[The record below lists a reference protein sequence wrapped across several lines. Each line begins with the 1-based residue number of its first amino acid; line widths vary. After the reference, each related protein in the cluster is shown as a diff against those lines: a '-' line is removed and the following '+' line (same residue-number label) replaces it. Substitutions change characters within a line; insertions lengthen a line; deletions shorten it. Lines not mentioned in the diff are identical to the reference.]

1 MSLTPR
7 IGSISVLAYGASG
20 RVARRA
26 ALAGLVLCGLAS
38 LAGPATAAEGWLT
51 DYEQALAAAEQ
62 SGRPV
67 LTIFTGSDWCPHCRT
82 LEHNVLHT
90 DTFREWASDRLV
102 LLMIDLP
109 QHGISAEE
117 RKARSRVC
125 VKYGVRIFPSALLLA
140 PDGRKIAI
148 QTGYT
153 GQSAVS
159 WVAAMS
165 GHLPPEPRVAES
177 SGNKAAGFEDLA
189 SLDDAVATA
198 RSARKPVLVMVSR
211 GGEDTGSSSV
221 VSLMNDPEFDALAR
235 ENFVVATVP
244 AGTPGMATGSG
255 NAAVD
260 ALLAEADDMQ
270 AAARAE
276 TDEAGL
282 GVDLIVTDDGRTP
295 LHVLSGQD
303 SPQRVVTGL
312 RRFLAGRQTTRR

>member
-7 IGSISVLAYGASG
+7 MGSTEDSVHGF
-20 RVARRA
+20 RVSVTRRA
-26 ALAGLVLCGLAS
+26 ALMALLLSGLLGACGGTA
-38 LAGPATAAEGWLT
+38 AAAEGWLT

-125 VKYGVRIFPSALLLA
+125 VKYGVRIFPSALLIA
-140 PDGRKIAI
+140 PDGRKIAL

-153 GQSAVS
+153 GQSAVN

-165 GHLPPEPRVAES
+165 GHLPPEARPAETDD
-177 SGNKAAGFEDLA
+177 KRLA

-198 RSARKPVLVMVSR
+198 RSAKKPVLVMVSR
-211 GGEDTGSSSV
+211 GSDGAATSTV
-221 VSLMNDPEFDALAR
+221 ASLINDPEFDALTR
-235 ENFVVATVP
+235 ENFIVATVP
-244 AGTPGMATGSG
+244 AGVPGTDSGSDG
-255 NAAVD
+255 AAAVD
-260 ALLAEADDMQ
+260 ALLAGADELLAQADGEAD
-270 AAARAE
+270 
-276 TDEAGL
+276 GL
-282 GVDLIVTDDGRTP
+282 ELIVTDDGRTP
-295 LHVLSGQD
+295 LHVESGRD

>member
-7 IGSISVLAYGASG
+7 MGSTEVSAHGF
-20 RVARRA
+20 RVSWTRRA
-26 ALAGLVLCGLAS
+26 ALTALFLGGLLGAS
-38 LAGPATAAEGWLT
+38 GGTAAAAEGWLT

-117 RKARSRVC
+117 RKSRSRVC

-140 PDGRKIAI
+140 PDGRKIAL

-159 WVAAMS
+159 WVAAMN
-165 GHLPPEPRVAES
+165 GHLPPEARPAPPTDKR
-177 SGNKAAGFEDLA
+177 LA

-211 GGEDTGSSSV
+211 GGDDAATATV
-221 VSLMNDPEFDALAR
+221 TSLINDPEFDALAR

-244 AGTPGMATGSG
+244 AGAPGTADDSGIAT
-255 NAAVD
+255 VD
-260 ALLAEADDMQ
+260 ALLAGADEWLAEA
-270 AAARAE
+270 ALEAE
-276 TDEAGL
+276 
-282 GVDLIVTDDGRTP
+282 GVELIVTDDGRTP
-295 LHVLSGQD
+295 LHVQSGQE

-312 RRFLAGRQTTRR
+312 RRFLAGRQTIRR

>member
-7 IGSISVLAYGASG
+7 IGPTEVSVRDSRAEWSRRAMLSVLALWGLLAASG
-20 RVARRA
+20 PV
-26 ALAGLVLCGLAS
+26 
-38 LAGPATAAEGWLT
+38 TAAEGWLT

-109 QHGISAEE
+109 QNGISVDE

-140 PDGRKIAI
+140 PDGRKIVLQA
-148 QTGYT
+148 GYT
-153 GQSAVS
+153 GQSAVT

-165 GHLPPEPRVAES
+165 GHLPSEARPVDSPEKR
-177 SGNKAAGFEDLA
+177 LA

-198 RSARKPVLVMVSR
+198 RSAKKPVLVMVSR
-211 GGEDTGSSSV
+211 GGDDASTASV
-221 VSLMNDPEFDALAR
+221 DSLINDPEFDALTR

-244 AGTPGMATGSG
+244 AATSGTAAGAADAT
-255 NAAVD
+255 AVD
-260 ALLAEADDMQ
+260 ALLAGADELLAQ
-270 AAARAE
+270 ADRE
-276 TDEAGL
+276 GQDVE
-282 GVDLIVTDDGRTP
+282 LIVTDDGRTP
-295 LHVLSGQD
+295 LHVQSGHE